1 MLVNCWK
8 EANVINCNYSEK
20 YGLKEDIFVCLNSQ
34 HFSKSLS
41 WTEKIV
47 LSNFSQFH
55 QSILPLRAHMLQSRK
70 EYYQSLSEFILQG
83 FIPIDSVKSYT
94 FLMKCGMLTLQNF
107 LIYFMDKNVISYL
120 PFTLLPLTILMEVT
134 GTPVLI
140 SVGIIHKCTKRLKLY
155 ISGII

>member
-1 MLVNCWK
+1 MLVNCRK
-8 EANVINCNYSEK
+8 KADVINYNYSEK
-20 YGLKEDIFVCLNSQ
+20 YGLKEDIFVCLDSQ

-47 LSNFSQFH
+47 LSNFLQFH
-55 QSILPLRAHMLQSRK
+55 LSILPLRAHMLQSGK
-70 EYYQSLSEFILQG
+70 ESYQSLSE

-94 FLMKCGMLTLQNF
+94 LLMKCDILTLQNF
-107 LIYFMDKNVISYL
+107 LIYFVDKNVISYP

-134 GTPVLI
+134 GTPLLI
-140 SVGIIHKCTKRLKLY
+140 WVGIIPKCTKRLKLY